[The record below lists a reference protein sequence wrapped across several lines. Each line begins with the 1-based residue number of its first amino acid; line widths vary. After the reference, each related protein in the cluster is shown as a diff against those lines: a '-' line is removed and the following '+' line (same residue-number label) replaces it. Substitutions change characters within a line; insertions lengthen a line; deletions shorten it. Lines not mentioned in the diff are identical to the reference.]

1 MMGNEISLIADAAV
15 AVLLVVVIGYAML
28 LSRRLRA
35 WRAEAGEMERQ
46 VVALNTAL
54 NRAAEAIDTL
64 KAANR
69 DDAATLES
77 VQKKAQSL
85 RADLSFLVER
95 GSTLVDRLEQSVRSG
110 LDAQGH
116 AGPAAAKAEPARA
129 TSWPPASAPPGAADR
144 SMSSAERELLKA
156 LEAMR

>member
-1 MMGNEISLIADAAV
+1 MMGNEVSLIADAAV
-15 AVLLVVVIGYAML
+15 AALLVVVIGYAML

-35 WRAEAGEMERQ
+35 WRAEAGDMERQ

-54 NRAAEAIDTL
+54 NRAAVAIDTL

-69 DDAATLES
+69 DDAATLEA

-95 GSTLVDRLEQSVRSG
+95 GTTLADRLEQSVRGG
-110 LDAQGH
+110 LNAQGH
-116 AGPAAAKAEPARA
+116 AGPAAAMGDMARPANR
-129 TSWPPASAPPGAADR
+129 TPGSASPGSSDR